1 MENSSTITDA
11 NSHAA
16 FKIIAEK
23 SIGSSISLPILK
35 KKQKSPYA
43 EEKFKGF
50 VEKKLSALYLQLLE
64 NRVSKL
70 KRTEILEKHRLE
82 LEEKLKTDKFKAH
95 QRKIED
101 QQENKKIQSLK
112 DQQIRKILMKTLKN
126 HSKTHKSILNQQRKE
141 EKAKHLRIKSL
152 FLETSRER
160 NLEKAKVIRESIKQL
175 ETTRAESQ
183 VKFKSKLREQYLAQI
198 QEDIKE
204 KQEFERKMKLLES
217 EEALLLQRIGKSSS
231 FIIQPN

>member
-1 MENSSTITDA
+1 M
-11 NSHAA
+11 
-16 FKIIAEK
+16 
-23 SIGSSISLPILK
+23 
-35 KKQKSPYA
+35 
-43 EEKFKGF
+43 
-50 VEKKLSALYLQLLE
+50 
-64 NRVSKL
+64 
-70 KRTEILEKHRLE
+70 
-82 LEEKLKTDKFKAH
+82 
-95 QRKIED
+95 
-101 QQENKKIQSLK
+101 
-112 DQQIRKILMKTLKN
+112 
-126 HSKTHKSILNQQRKE
+126 
-141 EKAKHLRIKSL
+141 

>member
-1 MENSSTITDA
+1 
-11 NSHAA
+11 
-16 FKIIAEK
+16 
-23 SIGSSISLPILK
+23 
-35 KKQKSPYA
+35 
-43 EEKFKGF
+43 
-50 VEKKLSALYLQLLE
+50 
-64 NRVSKL
+64 
-70 KRTEILEKHRLE
+70 
-82 LEEKLKTDKFKAH
+82 
-95 QRKIED
+95 
-101 QQENKKIQSLK
+101 
-112 DQQIRKILMKTLKN
+112 MKTLKN
-126 HSKTHKSILNQQRKE
+126 QSKTHKSILNQQRKE